1 LTHGEGATERV
12 KGVQNGLGGC
22 GKSAENAKKM
32 LFDGTNLR
40 IY

>member
-1 LTHGEGATERV
+1 MKKAATE
-12 KGVQNGLGGC
+12 GVGGVRNRLT
-22 GKSAENAKKM
+22 GGEEWAENAKKM

>member
-1 LTHGEGATERV
+1 MKKAATERV
-12 KGVQNGLGGC
+12 KGVQNGVGGC